1 MKKILGLLLVT
12 LSLLSVGCTSS
23 STTDKPILSVSLL
36 PQKYFLEQIVGDLAE
51 VHVLVPYGNNPEYYD
66 PVPRDIAKLQDSR
79 SFFAIGTLPFEQQW
93 IRALPDSVEVINLA
107 ERLPHDLIFE
117 HDGEHAHTHIHG
129 DPHYWTSL
137 VGGKAMAEAILAATI
152 ELFPENEAILRDNYE
167 RNIIPKFD
175 EVKTLA
181 EEVFGDSD
189 SCAFV
194 IYHPSLSL
202 FASEWGLTQLVIE
215 ENGLEPTPR
224 HLVQLI
230 EKAREMDTR
239 AVLIQEEFDT
249 KNAENI
255 ARELG
260 IEPLTIQPLA
270 EDWVSEMKR
279 LIEVFRKKR

>member
-1 MKKILGLLLVT
+1 MKKTLCLLILAILAL
-12 LSLLSVGCTSS
+12 GCSPAKES
-23 STTDKPILSVSLL
+23 DKPILSVSLL

-79 SFFAIGTLPFEQQW
+79 GFFAIGTLPFEQQW
-93 IRALPDSVEVINLA
+93 INALPDSVTVINLA
-107 ERLPHDLIFE
+107 ERLPHDMVFA
-117 HDGEHAHTHIHG
+117 HDGGCEHTHIHG

-137 VGGKAMAEAILAATI
+137 EGGRAMAEAMLAGTI
-152 ELFPENEAILRDNYE
+152 ELFPESEAVLRSNYE
-167 RNIIPKFD
+167 QQLIPKFD
-175 EVKTLA
+175 EVQSLA
-181 EEVFGDSD
+181 EEVFGKGD

-202 FASEWGLTQLVIE
+202 FASEWGLIQLVIE

-230 EKAREMDTR
+230 EKAKSMDTR
-239 AVLIQEEFDT
+239 AVLIQEEFDA

-255 ARELG
+255 ARQLG
-260 IEPLTIQPLA
+260 ITPLTIQPLA
-270 EDWVSEMKR
+270 EDWTAEMKR
-279 LIEVFRKKR
+279 LIEVFRRK